1 MTRTNMTSRTFLRG
15 CLLAALS
22 LAPLAGPAFSADE
35 GVSGGQFLRIG
46 VDARSAALGETGA
59 ALSGAPGLFYNPA
72 GLAEAAGPEL
82 FFSHARWIGDTGYS
96 SLAFAGKRYSGV
108 VGAGISYL
116 DYPSIDKYDKFGN
129 DLSATY
135 SANDAAV
142 MLGYGRQVAPRLDL
156 GFAAKYISSRL
167 ETANASAL
175 ALDGGLRYCALPGKL
190 DFGLAV
196 QNFGGPLKFRSR
208 SDPLPLIVRLGG
220 AYRLPF
226 GRDRRMHKS
235 AAFFTDVNY
244 LRDAGVFGG
253 AGVEMT
259 TAYDKGAVFAM
270 RLGYRTAAAGG
281 SSGVSAGLGMD
292 MSSYL
297 IDYAYSPMGDIGN
310 THRVS
315 VTVRF
320 GRGSRGR

>member
-1 MTRTNMTSRTFLRG
+1 MMGRRLFAG
-15 CLLAALS
+15 CVLAALS
-22 LAPLAGPAFSADE
+22 LAPLALPAFSADE

-46 VDARSAALGETGA
+46 VDARSSALGETGA
-59 ALSGAPGLFYNPA
+59 ALSGASGLFYNPA
-72 GLAEAAGPEL
+72 GLAAVTGPEL
-82 FFSHARWIGDTGYS
+82 FFSHARWIGDIGYS
-96 SLAFAGKRYSGV
+96 SLAFAAKRYSGV
-108 VGAGISYL
+108 VGFGISYL
-116 DYPSIDKYDKFGN
+116 DCPSIDKYDKFGN
-129 DLSATY
+129 DLSASY
-135 SANDAAV
+135 SASDAAV
-142 MLGYGRQVAPRLDL
+142 MLGYARRVASRLDL

-175 ALDGGLRYCALPGKL
+175 ALDGGLRYAAIPGKL
-190 DFGLAV
+190 DFGLSA

-208 SDPLPLIVRLGG
+208 SDPLPLNVRLGG
-220 AYRLPF
+220 AYHLPF

-244 LRDAGVFGG
+244 LRDAGIYGN

-259 TAYDKGAVFAM
+259 TSYDKGAAFSM
-270 RLGYRTAAAGG
+270 RLGYRTAATGD
-281 SSGVSAGLGMD
+281 SSGISAGLGMD

-297 IDYAYSPMGDIGN
+297 IDYAYSPMGDLGN

-320 GRGSRGR
+320 GRRSRGF